1 MPKTK
6 IATVRASGLNAIYN
20 EWKKIPHQPGTPF
33 RIAIG
38 HSPHDSKQEGENW
51 GALIDCIV
59 RFAQDKKTAGE
70 LERIEVVV
78 VAAYGSLGA
87 LTYKAARQARGEE
100 ISESDAVYASLHE
113 GNAWKKKY
121 FDPLLRLVKDGP
133 LVEGVS
139 VTFKILFWAEVGEGR
154 LPLIDADK
162 FPEYKKVLEDT
173 AREFTRREMAR
184 VKKDFFEVYGGVGFT
199 ETQEFLDRASVI
211 LCNASVNY
219 SQKEV
224 GPLNCLP
231 VEVVLY
237 PEEVPIIQEA
247 RKVYVSM
254 GLLQSQ
260 ESLWVA
266 YSVGKVEDTGGS
278 EHNFARMFR
287 ASSVEE
293 KGAASPIASYSLFG
307 ASQPRAL
314 LPSLKRSPSIPVAM
328 SQEQLTTTEKV
339 RSISL
344 PSSPV
349 VIVPQAELVA
359 MREEQI
365 RMREEQ
371 ELMRQEQLKLS
382 ESIQVRLSEL
392 MRQEQLKLSESMR
405 QEQARLADLVERLLQ
420 ETQRH
425 SIC

>member
-1 MPKTK
+1 MPKSK

-20 EWKKIPHQPGTPF
+20 EWKKIPHQAGTPF

-38 HSPHDSKQEGENW
+38 HSPRDFTQEGENW

-87 LTYKAARQARGEE
+87 LTYKAARHARGDE
-100 ISESDAVYASLHE
+100 ISESDALLASLQE
-113 GNAWKKKY
+113 GDLWKKKY
-121 FDPLLRLVKDGP
+121 FDPLLRLVKDGQF
-133 LVEGVS
+133 GDIG
-139 VTFKILFWAEVGEGR
+139 VTFKVLFWAEVGEGR
-154 LPLIDADK
+154 LPLIDVDK
-162 FPEYKKVLEDT
+162 FPEYKKVLED
-173 AREFTRREMAR
+173 ASQKFIRREMAR

-199 ETQEFLDRASVI
+199 ETRGFLDRASDI
-211 LCNASVNY
+211 LCNASVIY
-219 SQKEV
+219 LQREV

-266 YSVGKVEDTGGS
+266 YSVAKVEDTWGS

-371 ELMRQEQLKLS
+371 ELMRQEQMKLS

-392 MRQEQLKLSESMR
+392 MRQEQ
-405 QEQARLADLVERLLQ
+405 ARLADLVVERLLQ